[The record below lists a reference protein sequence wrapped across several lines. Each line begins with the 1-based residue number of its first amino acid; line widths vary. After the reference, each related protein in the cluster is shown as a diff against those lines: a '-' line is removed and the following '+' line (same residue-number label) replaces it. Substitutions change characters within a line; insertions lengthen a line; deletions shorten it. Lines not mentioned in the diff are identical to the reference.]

1 MDEEEGEEGRVGD
14 GDDDMD
20 GEEEQEDGVDEE
32 EMQDD
37 DESLMAE
44 MARLDQQLDIER
56 HEEHMQAM
64 DDMEHAIM
72 SFGHERSLLRGVGNE
87 SSADEDSE
95 DNCDDD
101 ENEEDEEAHDG
112 DDWEERDEDDY
123 AEEDE
128 QDDDAPEYFQQST
141 WERSDDHS
149 SEQGDGNFE
158 DL

>member
-1 MDEEEGEEGRVGD
+1 MPELSASAPPTASGSDGVVGTGPTTSLARAAGSDGNDAGNELSPSMRGEASMQVDLPPLLRGAMTAQSDELDIEDEMEHDEEREEEEEGEEGRVGD

-64 DDMEHAIM
+64 DDMEHA
-72 SFGHERSLLRGVGNE
+72 FTF
-87 SSADEDSE
+87 
-95 DNCDDD
+95 
-101 ENEEDEEAHDG
+101 
-112 DDWEERDEDDY
+112 
-123 AEEDE
+123 
-128 QDDDAPEYFQQST
+128 P
-141 WERSDDHS
+141 
-149 SEQGDGNFE
+149 
-158 DL
+158 